1 MLSFCIQQKSQVAF
15 LPFGCMRSDLNGLL
29 SVSHT
34 STTEKKIACYWK
46 KRIYSCR
53 FHCCSCWYSSCS
65 LFFSSLNKHFSLTL
79 RHTQRY
85 AKGMQCM
92 TYETFFSSFSSVGR
106 CSSSFL
112 GSLSYMV
119 PYCVCRFQIAQIHGT
134 HRIILRALIF
144 GVPFWANFFVGLC
157 DNFAKSFLFRLISF
171 SLLHV
176 VAGLFSI
183 YNICCLCREFFTR
196 AFFSFFFQKFL
207 CIVRAK
213 TLS

>member
-46 KRIYSCR
+46 KERIYSCR

-65 LFFSSLNKHFSLTL
+65 LFFSSLKKHFSLTL

-92 TYETFFSSFSSVGR
+92 TYETFFFFVQFGR
-106 CSSSFL
+106 SLFVFISRFSFL
-112 GSLSYMV
+112 YGSVL
-119 PYCVCRFQIAQIHGT
+119 CVCRFQITRHT

-144 GVPFWANFFVGLC
+144 GVPFWAKFFVGLC

-171 SLLHV
+171 SL
-176 VAGLFSI
+176 
-183 YNICCLCREFFTR
+183 
-196 AFFSFFFQKFL
+196 
-207 CIVRAK
+207 
-213 TLS
+213 